1 MANMTILDT
10 QLHSDLTA
18 HSAALFFA
26 PCADRHQGVQT
37 AAGVSKRFLRT
48 AALLPAG
55 EYLGLQIEL
64 AEEKSGTGVAFSSP
78 GTTVASADYSWL
90 FRQCADISPFP
101 DVNLQDLYSGG
112 RKVYRLVSDAE
123 AASGSDTRAYDDD
136 GEDADDGLFEML
148 HEAEAIIRIV
158 AGASATADSG
168 HAAIYISLP
177 EAVSLRVR
185 SAFAYAF
192 PHTAIEEARAGSG
205 LCETDCVPDHCF
217 RNVMIKLLCAMSI
230 RPEGSAADASSAAE
244 RGYGAA
250 SASSISIDEL
260 ELSARTYNCL
270 RCAGIY
276 TVGELL
282 RMSDGEL
289 MSIHNLGRKGY
300 KEVCQVLEGRRFER
314 RLEKSL
320 VPLQETNYM
329 AMLEELIGLKN
340 VKDQIRRITAFA
352 RMKQNMQAR
361 GIGHVPVTL
370 NMEFVGNPGTA
381 KTTVARIVAGI
392 FREIGLL
399 SDNEMVEVGRA
410 DLVGRYEGQTAA
422 QVKEV
427 FERAKGKVLFIDEAY
442 SLVER
447 WDGGYGYGD
456 EAINTIVQ
464 EMENNREDTV
474 VIFAGYPDK
483 MEEFFDRNPGLRSR
497 VPFKISFQDYSAEEM
512 VEIAESEA
520 GKRGFAISDEARDKM
535 AAILSEAVKCPEMG
549 NGRFCRNLIEDAILG
564 FASRVYGSGGDE
576 PAEAD
581 FLLAAEDFGM
591 PALLDEEAKKL
602 PMGFQA

>member
-1 MANMTILDT
+1 MKNMTILDT
-10 QLHSDLTA
+10 QLQSDLTA

-26 PCADRHQGVQT
+26 ARTDRYQGVQT
-37 AAGVSKRFLRT
+37 AAEVSKRFLRT

-55 EYLGLQIEL
+55 EYLGLQIDL
-64 AEEKSGTGVAFSSP
+64 AEEKSDTGVAFSSP
-78 GTTVASADYSWL
+78 GAAVASADYSWL
-90 FRQCADISPFP
+90 FRQCADICPFP

-136 GEDADDGLFEML
+136 ENADDGLFEML
-148 HEAEAIIRIV
+148 HEAGAIIRIV
-158 AGASATADSG
+158 AGPATTADFG

-192 PHTAIEEARAGSG
+192 PHTAIEEAGAGSG

-217 RNVMIKLLCAMSI
+217 RNVMIKLLCAMFI
-230 RPEGSAADASSAAE
+230 RPEGNAGADMSSAE

-250 SASSISIDEL
+250 SVSSVSIDEL

-270 RCAGIY
+270 RRAGIN

-282 RMSDGEL
+282 RMSESEL
-289 MSIHNLGRKGY
+289 KSIRNLGGKGY
-300 KEVCQVLEGRRFER
+300 KEVCQVLEGKRFER
-314 RLEKSL
+314 RLEESL

-329 AMLEELIGLKN
+329 AMLEELIGLEN

-361 GIGHVPVTL
+361 GIGHMPVTL

-512 VEIAESEA
+512 VGIAESEA

-564 FASRVYGSGGDE
+564 FASRVYGSGGNE

-581 FLLAAEDFGM
+581 FLLAAADFNM
-591 PALLDEEAKKL
+591 PDLLGEEAKKKTPL
-602 PMGFQA
+602 GFHV